1 MGNSNLINYIYTE
14 IIYYKVLLVNIQWLR
29 FLLVY
34 KIIIN
39 FRDFCKIPLQM
50 KWKIL
55 YYILSNENN
64 VIFSTDISWFSKEFF
79 SKANKITNFKKNKK
93 KLKKLLTN
101 NNIYYIINT

>member
-1 MGNSNLINYIYTE
+1 MI
-14 IIYYKVLLVNIQWLR
+14 LLVNTKRIR
-29 FLLVY
+29 FLY
-34 KIIIN
+34 INKIRIKFI
-39 FRDFCKIPLQM
+39 DFYKIPLQM
-50 KWKIL
+50 QGKIL

-64 VIFSTDISWFSKEFF
+64 VIFSTDISCFSKEFF

>member
-1 MGNSNLINYIYTE
+1 MI
-14 IIYYKVLLVNIQWLR
+14 LLVNTKRIR
-29 FLLVY
+29 FLFY
-34 KIIIN
+34 KIRIKFI
-39 FRDFCKIPLQM
+39 DFYKIPLQM
-50 KWKIL
+50 QEKIL

-79 SKANKITNFKKNKK
+79 SKANKITNFKKNKI

>member
-1 MGNSNLINYIYTE
+1 MI
-14 IIYYKVLLVNIQWLR
+14 LLVNTKRIR
-29 FLLVY
+29 FLFIY
-34 KIIIN
+34 KIRIKFI
-39 FRDFCKIPLQM
+39 DFYKIPLQM
-50 KWKIL
+50 QGKIL

-79 SKANKITNFKKNKK
+79 SKANKITNFKKNKI

>member
-1 MGNSNLINYIYTE
+1 MRLNKINLTIVHY
-14 IIYYKVLLVNIQWLR
+14 LLTC
-29 FLLVY
+29 
-34 KIIIN
+34 KIRIN

-50 KWKIL
+50 KGKIL

-101 NNIYYIINT
+101 NDIYYIINT

>member
-1 MGNSNLINYIYTE
+1 MI
-14 IIYYKVLLVNIQWLR
+14 LLVNTKRIR
-29 FLLVY
+29 FLFY
-34 KIIIN
+34 KIRIKFI
-39 FRDFCKIPLQM
+39 DFYKIPLQM
-50 KWKIL
+50 QGKIL